1 MKKTKWYLILLFLV
15 SVNSVFAAA
24 ISTYPTK
31 TTPVAADKFLIS
43 DSADSW
49 KTKNVTLDAL
59 IIVGNS
65 GYTFTLGSLDDLK
78 VTLTSEATSNLVDDA
93 IAYGA
98 TDDNLRVWSA
108 EHVGLLTTNTQTGS
122 HASPSTTTPL
132 SPTWSGPVH
141 TVWYGATGTINL
153 PAASTYSGRGI
164 RIYNTGAF
172 TITIDPNGS
181 EVIVRDDG
189 TVQTGGVSM
198 TLASGAGNRVALI
211 SDGARWVVVG
221 NRGTLAAGS

>member
-1 MKKTKWYLILLFLV
+1 MKKLYIAVFVLLCSA
-15 SVNSVFAAA
+15 SVALAAA
-24 ISTYPTK
+24 ISSYTVK
-31 TTPVAADKFLIS
+31 TTPVSTDRFLIS
-43 DSADSW
+43 DSEDSW
-49 KTKNVTLDAL
+49 RTKNVTLDK
-59 IIVGNS
+59 IILAGNS
-65 GYTFTLGSLDDLK
+65 GAYSFIMSTLSDLK
-78 VTLTSEATSNLVDDA
+78 ITLTSTATSNLVDDA

-108 EHVGLLTTNTQTGS
+108 ERVGLITTNTQTGS